1 MGRLSSYDGLEAKKP
16 DLAAAVNRWRRRHG
30 RGAPPRCA
38 SPILYLGGARRRNGC
53 IGAGISVVESV
64 RLLDEGAACPETTT
78 TTQIAGRAWRGGG
91 GRPPPPL
98 ITGGGA
104 PPQGAQEGGV

>member
-1 MGRLSSYDGLEAKKP
+1 MMALRPRNQIWRPLSTAGAGGTG
-16 DLAAAVNRWRRRHG
+16 A
-30 RGAPPRCA
+30 GAPPGCA

-78 TTQIAGRAWRGGG
+78 TTQIAGRAWRGG
-91 GRPPPPL
+91 RDWPPAAL
-98 ITGGGA
+98 VAAAECRRKAAKGA
-104 PPQGAQEGGV
+104 G

>member
-91 GRPPPPL
+91 RWPAPPL
-98 ITGGGA
+98 VAAAGRRRRAAKGA
-104 PPQGAQEGGV
+104 G